1 MARALRMSLSRLR
14 PGRLAG
20 ALAAVLASAAFV
32 AAPAAADPTPAPTG
46 GAEAPAE
53 DAAASVSWSV
63 QPSTATGPDGRT
75 AFTYDLEPG
84 GTVSDVVRVNNFSDT
99 PQVFRVYSQD
109 AINTPEGSFSLLEG
123 SETPVDVGLWAA
135 VDHAQVEVPAGGH
148 VDLPFTL
155 TVPANATPGDHAGGI
170 VASLTDIVT
179 EENDNQV
186 LVENRVG
193 TRIYLRVGGEL
204 TPSVR
209 IQAVSA
215 SFDDGWIPFTGGDM
229 TVSYELENTGNV
241 RLTGSQLV
249 DVEGPLG
256 IGLKSVHPEEL
267 PELLPGQKYTVTV
280 EADGVQRLGR
290 VTARL
295 TVDPSSLNVPEGSPE
310 PPTVTGV
317 ASAWAVP
324 WPELVVLLVVVVL
337 LWLLRRRS
345 RGRRRRAAEA
355 IAAAEARGRAAAAA
369 ELQAPRVAAV
379 VTGGLLALLALF
391 GLGGG
396 LTATA
401 TERPPGPGE
410 IDVTVTVPS
419 TTPTGDDT
427 GDDGSDGGD
436 DSGDD
441 GGDGGAGGDEDGTG
455 EHPPTGA
462 DIAGWAGIGALL
474 LVFGTLMVRS
484 MRGTDEAP
492 A

>member
-1 MARALRMSLSRLR
+1 
-14 PGRLAG
+14 
-20 ALAAVLASAAFV
+20 
-32 AAPAAADPTPAPTG
+32 
-46 GAEAPAE
+46 
-53 DAAASVSWSV
+53 
-63 QPSTATGPDGRT
+63 
-75 AFTYDLEPG
+75 
-84 GTVSDVVRVNNFSDT
+84 
-99 PQVFRVYSQD
+99 
-109 AINTPEGSFSLLEG
+109 
-123 SETPVDVGLWAA
+123 
-135 VDHAQVEVPAGGH
+135 
-148 VDLPFTL
+148 
-155 TVPANATPGDHAGGI
+155 
-170 VASLTDIVT
+170 
-179 EENDNQV
+179 
-186 LVENRVG
+186 
-193 TRIYLRVGGEL
+193 
-204 TPSVR
+204 
-209 IQAVSA
+209 VSA

-256 IGLKSVHPEEL
+256 IGLTSVHPEDL

-280 EADGVQRLGR
+280 EATGVQRLGR

-310 PPTVTGV
+310 PPSVTGV

-369 ELQAPRVAAV
+369 EAAGMQAPRVVAV

-391 GLGGG
+391 GLGGP
-396 LTATA
+396 TATA
-401 TERPPGPGE
+401 SERPPGPGE

-427 GDDGSDGGD
+427 GADDGDGGDGD
-436 DSGDD
+436 DSGA
-441 GGDGGAGGDEDGTG
+441 DGGAAGDEDGTG

-462 DIAGWAGIGALL
+462 DIAGWAGIGGLL

>member
-14 PGRLAG
+14 PGRVAG
-20 ALAAVLASAAFV
+20 VLAAVLASAAFV
-32 AAPAAADPTPAPTG
+32 AAPAAADPTPTPSAD
-46 GAEAPAE
+46 AEQPAE
-53 DAAASVSWSV
+53 DAAGSVSWSV

-123 SETPVDVGLWAA
+123 SVEPTDVGLWAA

-170 VASLTDIVT
+170 VASLTDLVT

-193 TRIYLRVGGEL
+193 ARIYLRVGGEL

-215 SFDDGWIPFTGGDM
+215 SFDNGWIPFTGGDM
-229 TVSYELENTGNV
+229 SVTYELENTGNV

-256 IGLKSVHPEEL
+256 IGLKSVHPDDL
-267 PELLPGQKYTVTV
+267 PELLPGQKYTVTT
-280 EADGVQRLGR
+280 ETSGVQRLGR
-290 VTARL
+290 VTARV
-295 TVDPSSLNVPEGSPE
+295 TVDPTSLNVPEGSPE
-310 PPTVTGV
+310 PPSVSGV
-317 ASAWAVP
+317 AATWAIP
-324 WPELVVLLVVVVL
+324 WPELVVLLVVVVF
-337 LWLLRRRS
+337 LWLLRRRA
-345 RGRRRRAAEA
+345 RGRKRKAAEA
-355 IAAAEARGRAAAAA
+355 LAAAEARGRAAAAA
-369 ELQAPRVAAV
+369 ELQAPRIVAV
-379 VTGGLLALLALF
+379 VLAGVLALL
-391 GLGGG
+391 GLTGG

-401 TERPPGPGE
+401 SERPGPGE
-410 IDVTVTVPS
+410 MDVTVTVPS

-427 GDDGSDGGD
+427 GDDGD
-436 DSGDD
+436 DSGGDSGD
-441 GGDGGAGGDEDGTG
+441 EDGGAGGDDDGSG

-462 DIAGWAGIGALL
+462 DVAGWVGLGAVL

-484 MRGTDEAP
+484 MRGTGESA

>member
-1 MARALRMSLSRLR
+1 MSLSRLR

-32 AAPAAADPTPAPTG
+32 AAPAAADPTSTPSPGSEEPA
-46 GAEAPAE
+46 
-53 DAAASVSWSV
+53 DAAGSVSWSV
-63 QPSTATGPDGRT
+63 QPSTASGPDGRN
-75 AFTYDLEPG
+75 AFIYELEPG

-99 PQVFRVYSQD
+99 PQTFRVYSQD

-135 VDHAQVEVPAGGH
+135 VSHDTVEVPANGH

-170 VASLTDIVT
+170 VASLTDVVT

-193 TRIYLRVGGEL
+193 TRIYLRVGGDL
-204 TPSVR
+204 APSVR

-215 SFDDGWIPFTGGDM
+215 SLDNGWIPFTGGDM

-241 RLTGSQLV
+241 RVTGSQLV

-256 IGLKSVHPEEL
+256 VGLKSVHPEDL

-310 PPTVTGV
+310 PPSVTGV
-317 ASAWAVP
+317 ASAWAIP

-345 RGRRRRAAEA
+345 RLRRRKAADA

-369 ELQAPRVAAV
+369 EAAGLQAPRVVAV

-410 IDVTVTVPS
+410 MDVTVTVPS

-427 GDDGSDGGD
+427 GSDSG

-441 GGDGGAGGDEDGTG
+441 DGGAGGDEDGTG

-462 DIAGWAGIGALL
+462 DIAGWVGIGGLL